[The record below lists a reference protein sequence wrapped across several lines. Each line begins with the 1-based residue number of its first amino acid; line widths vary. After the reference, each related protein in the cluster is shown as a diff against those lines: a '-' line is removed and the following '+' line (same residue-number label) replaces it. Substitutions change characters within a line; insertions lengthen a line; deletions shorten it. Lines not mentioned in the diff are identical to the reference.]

1 MLLRIKA
8 RWDDGVCVFGFW
20 HSVSVLPTIN
30 IDKWQPVPYNV
41 NMATRLEGM
50 SRIRKTRAMMEV
62 EARAGKSLELL
73 IPEILS
79 EVSRDSDAA
88 GRLGIL
94 PTTLSHWISKLQ
106 IHYECETARRKRLD
120 KQAVA

>member
-1 MLLRIKA
+1 
-8 RWDDGVCVFGFW
+8 
-20 HSVSVLPTIN
+20 
-30 IDKWQPVPYNV
+30 
-41 NMATRLEGM
+41 MA
-50 SRIRKTRAMMEV
+50 RIRKTRAMLDV
-62 EARAGKSLELL
+62 EDREGKSLELL

-79 EVSRDSDAA
+79 QVGRDSDAA

-106 IHYECETARRKRLD
+106 IHYECEAARGKRLD